1 MSCQKTIDPSFNVCV
16 IINQLQFSNPPKKE
30 RQLILKSIQLIFLP
44 PLPNLMS
51 FDFDVFNFMR
61 NVMMTP
67 VLLLYAIFA
76 RASAI
81 FVLDIAALRNLI
93 TNTLLC
99 TDYELFK
106 MFWNEIQFTAKITTT
121 CVFLSWLM

>member
-1 MSCQKTIDPSFNVCV
+1 MCV
-16 IINQLQFSNPPKKE
+16 IINQLQFPQKKKHPIDFSE
-30 RQLILKSIQLIFLP
+30 ASPI
-44 PLPNLMS
+44 LPNLMS

-106 MFWNEIQFTAKITTT
+106 MF
-121 CVFLSWLM
+121 